1 MNINTNRRGVC
12 FGEFI
17 GIELVNNR
25 FGAVAGFCTDSL
37 FCNSHESGSLFDCM
51 GIKKQYFH
59 VMEIQICPCL

>member
-25 FGAVAGFCTDSL
+25 FGAVAGFCSDSL
-37 FCNSHESGSLFDCM
+37 ICSCHESRGLFACI
-51 GIKKQYFH
+51 GTKK
-59 VMEIQICPCL
+59 